1 MDKNMNERSVEAEE
15 LANKLLEFVNNYSHD
30 ADTFAKTIAR
40 GHKTLQQSVMRLMKR
55 TIEEMAKVTPDGRN
69 AATVELA
76 KKITEI
82 TDGYSL
88 PLV

>member
-1 MDKNMNERSVEAEE
+1 MNKNSDERSVEAEN
-15 LANKLLEFVNNYSHD
+15 LANQILDFVNSYSHD

-40 GHKTLQQSVMRLMKR
+40 GHKTLQQSTMRLMIR
-55 TIEEMAKVTPDGRN
+55 TIGEMAKVTPDGRN

-76 KKITEI
+76 KKIVEI
-82 TDGYSL
+82 ADGYSL